1 MRRRFVQVQPPHA
14 MRWRRV
20 DRVDCS
26 GYVCNLCAMHHFQL
40 IRSNSTTVRWQIWD
54 FLSTPAEDE
63 LSVTCKVYK
72 HPSKTVYQKAFVDS
86 VPPFFCPLWKCTTIP
101 CRNCTIPFF
110 AYLSCLK
117 VYQHP
122 MLNVYQHFW
131 SFVHFIPRKFCINA
145 IVWNC
150 TIFLCGNCTNIF
162 PLCNLH

>member
-1 MRRRFVQVQPPHA
+1 MDESSWHAKYFWNRSSSLRVYRTQTNRQTDFCLYYLDIAFSIRIMLMQV
-14 MRWRRV
+14 
-20 DRVDCS
+20 
-26 GYVCNLCAMHHFQL
+26 
-40 IRSNSTTVRWQIWD
+40 
-54 FLSTPAEDE
+54 
-63 LSVTCKVYK
+63 VTCKVYH
-72 HPSKTVYQKAFVDS
+72 HPSKTVYQKPFVDS

-131 SFVHFIPRKFCINA
+131 SFVHFIPRKFFINA